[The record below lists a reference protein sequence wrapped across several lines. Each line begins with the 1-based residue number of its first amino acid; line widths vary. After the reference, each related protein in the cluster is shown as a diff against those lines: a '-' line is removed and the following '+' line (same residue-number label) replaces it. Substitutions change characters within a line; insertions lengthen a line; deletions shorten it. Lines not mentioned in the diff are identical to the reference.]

1 MKLLTLN
8 CHSWQEDD
16 QLEKINYLA
25 ETIKENDY
33 DVIALQEVS
42 QHMLGKPY
50 KGQLKTDNYA
60 IVLLEALD
68 KLGVSNYEIVWDFAH
83 IGFQVYE
90 EGLCLLCKHPI
101 IERESFFVTRS
112 EDTLNWKTRRI
123 VRATIRYH
131 EEEIDLYSCHL
142 GWWQD
147 HEEPCKLQID
157 KLNEHLSNERLSLL
171 MGDFNNNANTI
182 GEGYS
187 YMKEL
192 GWLDTYELAADKDTG
207 ETVQGKI
214 AGWESNS
221 DNIRVD
227 YVWANRSVKV
237 ESSYVIFNGVNRK
250 VISDHYGIEVVV
262 KTNS

>member
-16 QLEKINYLA
+16 QLQKINYLA

-42 QHMLGKPY
+42 QHMLGKQY

-60 IVLLEALD
+60 VVLLEALN
-68 KLGVSNYEIVWDFAH
+68 KLGVSDYEIVWDFSH

-101 IERESFFVTRS
+101 IEKGSFFVTRS
-112 EDTLNWKTRRI
+112 DDTLNWKTRRI
-123 VRATIRYH
+123 VKITIRYG
-131 EEEIDLYSCHL
+131 EEEIDFYSCHL
-142 GWWQD
+142 GWWKD
-147 HEEPCKLQID
+147 DVEPCKEQLD
-157 KLNEHLSNERLSLL
+157 KLNERLSSKKLSIL
-171 MGDFNNNANTI
+171 MGDFNNSAHVL

-192 GWLDTYELAADKDTG
+192 GWLDTYELAEVKDKG

-214 AGWESNS
+214 AGWENNS
-221 DNIRVD
+221 ENLRVD
-227 YVWANRSVKV
+227 YILANRPVRV
-237 ESSYVIFNGVNRK
+237 LSSKVIFNGENRK
-250 VISDHYGIEVVV
+250 VISDHYGVEVVIEP
-262 KTNS
+262 NS